1 MKMSQG
7 KSPDAMRGPATSY
20 LMDEGEKMAQDRM
33 LYGGTGGDGDNGNAG
48 EMDKSCCNPSNPST
62 TGNGSGHWSHK

>member
-7 KSPDAMRGPATSY
+7 KSPDSLHGPATSY

-33 LYGGTGGDGDNGNAG
+33 LYGTGGDGDNGNAG
-48 EMDKSCCNPSNPST
+48 MMDKSCRNPTDVRT
-62 TGNGSGHWSHK
+62 TGDGSSHWSKH